1 MLKYLSLIFLAVNCI
16 SLKSQDQKVKVT
28 YQKADNFLLLT
39 AENLTDKD
47 YEFKFDFDLQNLKK
61 VEGGELI
68 KLKAKESAAFI
79 GFELIDN
86 NKRWY
91 YNYTYWTFAFY
102 PDGVLQ
108 ATANSLGISLEEAQ
122 NSIIVFDKDGC
133 SRCDRTLDYLSKK
146 RIPHQIIDITTNG
159 DNNDLMF
166 GFLKENNLNLSTVTT
181 PMVVMG
187 GDVHF
192 NINNLDSFMYEM
204 KKFNKKR
211 NR

>member
-1 MLKYLSLIFLAVNCI
+1 MLKYLYIIFLVVNCI
-16 SLKSQDQKVKVT
+16 YLKSQSERVKVT
-28 YQKADNFLLLT
+28 YQKADNFVLLT

-91 YNYTYWTFAFY
+91 YNYTYWTFAHY
-102 PDGVLQ
+102 DEGVMQ
-108 ATANSLGISLEEAQ
+108 ATANSLGISKEEAE
-122 NSIIVFDKDGC
+122 NSIIVFDLDGC
-133 SRCDRTLDYLSKK
+133 PRCDRTLDYLDKK
-146 RIPHQIIDITTNG
+146 KIPHHILDITSND
-159 DNNDLMF
+159 DNNDLMLAF
-166 GFLKENNLNLSTVTT
+166 VRELGINMTSVTT

-204 KKFNKKR
+204 KKYNKKR
-211 NR
+211 N